1 LRVRV
6 SIVAFLMFAAMAAT
20 AAVLLTGIFGFLWG
34 GAFNE
39 KYGNKLMRGL
49 FRPSGGRGDGR
60 LRDGDADADL
70 HARG

>member
-1 LRVRV
+1 M

-39 KYGNKLMRGL
+39 KYGNKLMRARVGL
-49 FRPSGGRGDGR
+49 QFVAVVLLGLLFLMQG
-60 LRDGDADADL
+60 
-70 HARG
+70 